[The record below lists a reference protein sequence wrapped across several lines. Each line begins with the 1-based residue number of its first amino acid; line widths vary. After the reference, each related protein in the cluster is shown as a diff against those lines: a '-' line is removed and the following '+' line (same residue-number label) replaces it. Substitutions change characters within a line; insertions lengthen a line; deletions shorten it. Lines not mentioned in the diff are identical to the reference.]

1 MPGFGDHDTSVLA
14 DIICHPKKIKP
25 IQRKVY
31 LWKNANITQL
41 RKDIEEGMKSY
52 CSSYSTETPIQT
64 LWEKFKLII
73 LNAQTNNVPT
83 KLTSKRFNQPWFNR
97 ECKIAV
103 RKKYR
108 KFIIYKISKQD
119 EDLEKYKE
127 AAKGARV
134 ACNSARNKYIKSAIH
149 EDESGQK
156 SKKLFTFIK
165 HKRTDVSG
173 VSPLLDRNGIVQTDD
188 KILAEIL
195 NDQFG
200 SVFPPMT
207 TFHPRLKAQQIQ
219 ISMTS
224 YLQPKELKNF

>member
-1 MPGFGDHDTSVLA
+1 MCKKYKNNPIQVAGDFNLLDIDWTTNTTTGNQYSHDLNRLFLELFESTKLCQCVNFNTRKKSTLDLLLTNRPSFVTLCDKMPGFGDHDTSVLA

-41 RKDIEEGMKSY
+41 SKDIEEGMKSY

-64 LWEKFKLII
+64 LWEKFKHII

-119 EDLEKYKE
+119 EDLKKYKE
-127 AAKGARV
+127 ACLLYTSPSPRDGLLSRMPS
-134 ACNSARNKYIKSAIH
+134 SA
-149 EDESGQK
+149 
-156 SKKLFTFIK
+156 
-165 HKRTDVSG
+165 
-173 VSPLLDRNGIVQTDD
+173 
-188 KILAEIL
+188 
-195 NDQFG
+195 
-200 SVFPPMT
+200 
-207 TFHPRLKAQQIQ
+207 
-219 ISMTS
+219 
-224 YLQPKELKNF
+224 